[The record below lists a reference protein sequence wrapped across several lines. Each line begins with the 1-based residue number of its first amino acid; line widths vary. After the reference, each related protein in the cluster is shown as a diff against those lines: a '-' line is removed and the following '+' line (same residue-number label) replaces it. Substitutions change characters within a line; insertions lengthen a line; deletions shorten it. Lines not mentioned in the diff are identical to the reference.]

1 MRLAPRDILRIV
13 NRLPAALAAVLLT
26 LILASC
32 ATMSGS
38 AGREAEPPRLE
49 QDLFDS
55 AAEPPAAARSGLGAG
70 PAAELAV
77 SPGTQPAARPDDP
90 APEDPGPDDRLRVY
104 SAELEL
110 LVARVEESREQ
121 VITAAEEAGGY
132 VESSGGE
139 VITIRVPAGRFDAVL
154 ADLEGLGRI
163 RSRAVRTA
171 DVTEQYADLGRRI
184 DLAERTRERFYTLL
198 ERTTDTE
205 ERVEI
210 LREIRRLTE
219 RIERLRGQLDSLDRQ
234 IAYSR
239 ITVRLVARIDAGGPT
254 RASIPFPWI
263 ARLDPLERTTRAPR
277 SRPDVSFPADYA
289 VFDTG
294 RFVRA
299 ETAEGTRVRVGAAMN
314 DPRGDTAFWQEALRV
329 NLGELYTVVRELE
342 TGKLS
347 GALFEAKTAQPFSY
361 AVLVRAD
368 DDEILVAEAFFPDTE
383 AREARLAEV
392 LAALGEMGS

>member
-1 MRLAPRDILRIV
+1 M
-13 NRLPAALAAVLLT
+13 NRLPAALAAVLLI

-32 ATMSGS
+32 ATMSES
-38 AGREAEPPRLE
+38 SGRAAEPPRLE

-55 AAEPPAAARSGLGAG
+55 AAAPSAAASRSGLGGGA
-70 PAAELAV
+70 AAELAV
-77 SPGTQPAARPDDP
+77 SPGAQPAARPEDP
-90 APEDPGPDDRLRVY
+90 VPEEPGPDDRLRVY

-139 VITIRVPAGRFDAVL
+139 FITIRVPAERFDAVL
-154 ADLEGLGRI
+154 ADLERLGRI

-184 DLAERTRERFYTLL
+184 DLAERTRERFYALL

-239 ITVRLVARIDAGGPT
+239 ITVRLTARIDTGGPA
-254 RASIPFPWI
+254 RSSIPFPWI

-277 SRPDVSFPADYA
+277 SRPDVPLPPDYA

-294 RFVRA
+294 RFVSA
-299 ETAEGTRVRVGAAMN
+299 ETAEGTRVRLGAVMN
-314 DPRGDTAFWQEALRV
+314 DPRGDTPFWQEALRAS
-329 NLGELYTVVRELE
+329 LGDLYTVVRELE
-342 TGKLS
+342 AGELS

-383 AREARLAEV
+383 VRQERLAEILDAFREV
-392 LAALGEMGS
+392 GS